1 MNDDYKKLLKNETYI
16 LKTVNEILTEAGWRL
31 KKVDDGGDES
41 EFVSSIEEAIDMIQ
55 AVDCS
60 CKIAYWKNAQKRLI
74 YVLSGNGNEGKDLI
88 YDYSADGEFEE
99 LMDKACQ
106 VVELYFEKEDS

>member
-1 MNDDYKKLLKNETYI
+1 MNDDYKKVLKNEAYI
-16 LKTVNEILTEAGWRL
+16 LKTVHKMLSDAGWRL

-41 EFVSSIEEAIDMIQ
+41 EFVDKIEDAIEMVQ

-60 CKIAYWKNAQKRLI
+60 CWLAYWKEEQQRLI

-88 YDYSADGEFEE
+88 YDYTADGEFEE

-106 VVELYFEKEDS
+106 VVELHFED